1 LFKTRVTEIL
11 GIEHPIVEGGM
22 AMAGN
27 GELAAAVSNGG
38 GLGVVSSNPG
48 WAAVEDRTENVRA
61 HIRRAKALTD
71 RPLGANFPIFI
82 LGSYADRHL
91 EMIVEEG
98 IRIVACSGG
107 SPKAMTRKF
116 KDAGLTVLHV
126 VGNVKQARAA
136 EDAGVDLVVCEGY
149 EAGGVENPDE
159 LTTMVLV
166 PCVVDALKIPVLAA
180 GGIAD
185 ARGLVAAFALGAE
198 GVQMGSAFLATK
210 ECHVHPNFKQA
221 IVSSGDTATVM
232 TQRALGRLSRAMKTE
247 FTLKLQ
253 ELDRRGAAE
262 ELKALLASAPP
273 GKDAQFRGQMEGD
286 MTNGEP
292 AAGQAI
298 ALVREIKSASD
309 VVRDMMAGA
318 RQILAG
324 WKRMS

>member
-1 LFKTRVTEIL
+1 LFRTRVTQIL
-11 GIEHPIVEGGM
+11 GIEYPIVEGGM

-38 GLGVVSSNPG
+38 GLGMISSNPG
-48 WAAVEDRTENVRA
+48 WAPVEQRTENVRA
-61 HIRRAKALTD
+61 HIRRAKELTHK
-71 RPLGANFPIFI
+71 PLGANFPIFI
-82 LGSYADRHL
+82 LGGYADRHL
-91 EMIVEEG
+91 EMIVEED

-159 LTTMVLV
+159 LTTMVLT
-166 PCVVDALKIPVLAA
+166 PCVVDAVKLPVLAA

-185 ARGLVAAFALGAE
+185 ARGLVAALALGAE
-198 GVQMGSAFLATK
+198 GVQMGSAFLATE

-221 IVSSGDTATVM
+221 IVSSPDTATVM

-253 ELDRRGAAE
+253 ELDRRGAAD
-262 ELKALLASAPP
+262 ELRALLADAPP
-273 GKDAQFRGQMEGD
+273 GKDPQYRGQMEGD
-286 MTNGEP
+286 MVHGEP
-292 AAGQAI
+292 AAGQAV

-309 VVRDMMAGA
+309 VVRDIMAGA
-318 RQILAG
+318 QQILER
-324 WKRMS
+324 WKRA

>member
-1 LFKTRVTEIL
+1 
-11 GIEHPIVEGGM
+11 M

-48 WAAVEDRTENVRA
+48 WAPVEQRTENVRA

-82 LGSYADRHL
+82 LGNYADRHL
-91 EMIVEEG
+91 EMLLEEG

-159 LTTMVLV
+159 LTTMVLT
-166 PCVVDALKIPVLAA
+166 PCVVDAVKIPVLAA

-198 GVQMGSAFLATK
+198 GVQMGSAFLATQ
-210 ECHVHPNFKQA
+210 ECHVHANFKDA
-221 IVSSGDTATVM
+221 IVRAGDTATVM
-232 TQRALGRLSRAMKTE
+232 TQRALGRLSRALKTE
-247 FTLKLQ
+247 FTLELQ
-253 ELDRRGAAE
+253 ELDRRGAAD
-262 ELKALLASAPP
+262 ELRALLADAPP
-273 GKDAQFRGQMEGD
+273 GKDPQYLGQMEGD
-286 MTNGEP
+286 MLRGEP
-292 AAGQAI
+292 AAGQAV

-309 VVRDMMAGA
+309 VVRDIMAGA
-318 RQILAG
+318 RRILEDWQRA
-324 WKRMS
+324 